1 MGLTSLDR
9 AAQSYLGSYLKVEDL
24 SGNSLA
30 SGARAILAGEGED
43 LPGILRQAGRSGLL
57 LLTVALLCGFAET
70 ARQEIGP
77 NGLDPAR
84 LAGAT
89 AVTIIAA
96 ADVHALLGLGREALG
111 QMDTFSQLLLP
122 VVTGVCA
129 AAGAPSA
136 AVVRQGATLLFLTL
150 LLRLTDMLVVPM
162 LYGYIAA
169 SAAWAALGN
178 DGLRRLAKLLKGL
191 AGGLLSA
198 LITLFV
204 FYLTVSGAVA
214 GNADVLAQKT
224 AKTMLSGMIPV
235 VGSIL
240 ADAAET
246 VVAGAGALKGTVGV
260 LGLLA
265 VLGICLGPFLRM
277 GVHYL
282 MYKAVAAL
290 TATVTTGPTASLMD
304 DLGSAFALM
313 LGAVG
318 GGGIILYVALLTSIQ
333 TASGG

>member
-1 MGLTSLDR
+1 MSDLDR
-9 AAQSYLGSYLKVEDL
+9 AAQTYLGSYLNVSDL
-24 SGNSLA
+24 TGNSLA
-30 SGARAILAGEGED
+30 VGAKAILAGEGEE
-43 LPGILRQAGRSGLL
+43 LPSLLRGAGRSGLL
-57 LLTVALLCGFAET
+57 LLAVALLCGFAET
-70 ARQEIGP
+70 ARQELGP
-77 NGLDPAR
+77 GGLDPAR

-96 ADVHALLGLGREALG
+96 ADVHTLLGLGREALG
-111 QMDTFSQLLLP
+111 HMDTFSQLLMP
-122 VVTGVCA
+122 VMTGVCA
-129 AAGAPSA
+129 AAGAPTA

-150 LLRLTDMLVVPM
+150 LLRLTDALVVPM

-178 DGLRRLAKLLKGL
+178 DGLKRLGKLLKWV
-191 AGGLLSA
+191 AGTVLTT
-198 LITLFV
+198 LITVFV

-214 GNADVLAQKT
+214 GSADALAQKT

-235 VGSIL
+235 VGGIL

-260 LGLLA
+260 LGMLA
-265 VLGICLGPFLRM
+265 VLGICIGPFLRI

-290 TATVTTGPTASLMD
+290 TATVTEGPTAALMD

-318 GGGIILYVALLTSIQ
+318 GGGAILYVALITSVQ
-333 TASGG
+333 TAAGG